1 MWHNIQHS
9 YEEGTLG
16 IPRLFDYFR
25 YGYMNGRHLTEEEIL
40 DNELYLE
47 RERFRESEQENEEEE
62 RLREE
67 RAAEEEYYYEQQNME
82 SDDWW

>member
-25 YGYMNGRHLTEEEIL
+25 YGYMNGRHLTEEEY
-40 DNELYLE
+40 N
-47 RERFRESEQENEEEE
+47 
-62 RLREE
+62 
-67 RAAEEEYYYEQQNME
+67 YEQKNME